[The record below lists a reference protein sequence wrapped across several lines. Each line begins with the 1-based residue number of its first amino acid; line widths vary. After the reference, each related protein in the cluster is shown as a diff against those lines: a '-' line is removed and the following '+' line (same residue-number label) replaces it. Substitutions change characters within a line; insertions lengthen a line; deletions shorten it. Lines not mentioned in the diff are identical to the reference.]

1 MSYMIRLFRSKGGF
15 LVLIWTFF
23 AFTVLTSPT
32 FINTK
37 NLPYYGLGAVCFP
50 IFGCLSDMYI
60 RRYKVVRYSLWLIWS
75 SLIFY
80 NVLLVLEL
88 YVLES
93 LVLAKMKFVAQVS
106 TLVGSAGILANT
118 IQFGID
124 QLTDASS
131 SDITSYISWYIW
143 SLSLTYFVAFSQ
155 ICLCG
160 VYNTATSFFVLPLLG
175 TLAIVSDFLFSK
187 WLVKEPVTNNPFKLI
202 HQVLRYAVKNKY
214 PRLRS
219 AFTYWEDK
227 PYSRIDLGKSKYGG
241 PFTTEQVEDV
251 KTFFR
256 ILTITIASTPLT
268 GLIYIICNLHFY
280 SQVLYIGI
288 KSCDNT
294 SSGKE
299 YMTNC
304 YKETFILNS
313 LSIIIILFVPI
324 FELLLYP
331 LLIKC
336 SCYAR
341 IMITHKILLGVV
353 LIFIYEVWILIFEIT
368 GTLTSLNHNSTC
380 HLYPKYEE
388 LTSIQV
394 NYKWLLLPQAVLGI
408 AIYVL
413 FSSSLEFLSAQSPY
427 SMKGLLIG
435 MLFISHGLSISLT
448 VGLLKLLQKAIIKVD
463 EKCRIWFHVVLIGFT
478 AVMICIQFVILKCYT
493 FKKRDETLSNDQM
506 FAVDYFNKYL
516 SRRSSTAHDYH

>member
-37 NLPYYGLGAVCFP
+37 NLPYYGLAAVCFP

-88 YVLES
+88 HVLES
-93 LVLAKMKFVAQVS
+93 LVLVKMKLVAQVS
-106 TLVGSAGILANT
+106 TLVGLAGLLANT

-143 SLSLTYFVAFSQ
+143 SLSLSYFVAFSQ

-160 VYNTATSFFVLPLLG
+160 VYNTATSFFFLPLLG
-175 TLAIVSDFLFSK
+175 TLAIVSDFLLSK

-256 ILTITIASTPLT
+256 ILAITIASTPLT
-268 GLIYIICNLHFY
+268 GLIYIIGNLQLY

-288 KSCDNT
+288 QSCDDT
-294 SSGKE
+294 SGNE
-299 YMTNC
+299 YVTNC
-304 YKETFILNS
+304 YKEPFMLNS

-353 LIFIYEVWILIFEIT
+353 LIFIYELCILIFEIT
-368 GTLTSLNHNSTC
+368 GTLTYPNHNSTC
-380 HLYPKYEE
+380 HLHPKNEE
-388 LTSIQV
+388 LISKQV
-394 NYKWLLLPQAVLGI
+394 NYQWLHLPQVVLGI

-435 MLFISHGLSISLT
+435 MLFISHGLSVSLS
-448 VGLLKLLQKAIIKVD
+448 VGLLKLLQKAIIRVD
-463 EKCRIWFHVVLIGFT
+463 EKCHIWIHAVLLGFT

-493 FKKRDETLSNDQM
+493 FRKRDETLSNDQM

-516 SRRSSTAHDYH
+516 SHRSSATRDYH

>member
-1 MSYMIRLFRSKGGF
+1 MLE
-15 LVLIWTFF
+15 
-23 AFTVLTSPT
+23 
-32 FINTK
+32 
-37 NLPYYGLGAVCFP
+37 
-50 IFGCLSDMYI
+50 
-60 RRYKVVRYSLWLIWS
+60 S
-75 SLIFY
+75 S
-80 NVLLVLEL
+80 VLE
-88 YVLES
+88 
-93 LVLAKMKFVAQVS
+93 KMKVVAQVS
-106 TLVGSAGILANT
+106 TLVGLAGLLANA
-118 IQFGID
+118 IQFGVD

-143 SLSLTYFVAFSQ
+143 SLSLTCFVAFSQ

-175 TLAIVSDFLFSK
+175 TLAIVSDILLSK

-256 ILTITIASTPLT
+256 ILAIIIASTPLT
-268 GLIYIICNLHFY
+268 GLMYIIGNLQFY

-288 KSCDNT
+288 KSCDDT
-294 SSGKE
+294 SGKE

-304 YKETFILNS
+304 YKETFMLKS
-313 LSIIIILFVPI
+313 LSIIIVLFVPI

-353 LIFIYEVWILIFEIT
+353 LIFIYEVCILIFEIT
-368 GTLTSLNHNSTC
+368 GTLTS
-380 HLYPKYEE
+380 P
-388 LTSIQV
+388 I
-394 NYKWLLLPQAVLGI
+394 
-408 AIYVL
+408 
-413 FSSSLEFLSAQSPY
+413 
-427 SMKGLLIG
+427 
-435 MLFISHGLSISLT
+435 
-448 VGLLKLLQKAIIKVD
+448 
-463 EKCRIWFHVVLIGFT
+463 
-478 AVMICIQFVILKCYT
+478 
-493 FKKRDETLSNDQM
+493 
-506 FAVDYFNKYL
+506 
-516 SRRSSTAHDYH
+516 